1 MEGPRVMNEDVFPQ
15 YQAREEGIIV
25 SFDDAEWQLKKVNV
39 ELKRVN
45 RELNEQRER
54 LTRIVAGDILSERAE
69 LKRVN
74 RELNDLREIVTAL
87 QQGESLTDAL
97 GAVEEGKECQCGF
110 SHRGP
115 CLKYD
120 DKMVPWQM
128 RDQVHSKRHHL
139 EWTPLVDHILKNDF
153 WEEVAETADECPRYD
168 AFYAPKPGE
177 VWRLHTAW
185 NDQSEILPNGNDFVT
200 ALEKHPY
207 VDTVQTHEFGCVT
220 VITFHALGDK
230 FDWHYK
236 FDLYQVGDVVQEVMY
251 IACRWPDEGYRP

>member
-1 MEGPRVMNEDVFPQ
+1 MEGPGVMSDEKDVFEQ
-15 YQAREEGIIV
+15 YLQERAREEGIIM
-25 SFDDAEWQLKKVNV
+25 SFDDAEWQLKKVNA
-39 ELKRVN
+39 ELKKVN
-45 RELNEQRER
+45 RE
-54 LTRIVAGDILSERAE
+54 I
-69 LKRVN
+69 
-74 RELNDLREIVTAL
+74 NDLREIVTAL
-87 QQGESLTDAL
+87 QQGESLTEAL
-97 GAVEEGKECQCGF
+97 GAVESLTEALGAAEEDKESQCQCGF

-128 RDQVHSKRHHL
+128 RDQVHKRHYL

-153 WEEVAETADECPRYD
+153 WEEVAETDEECPRYD
-168 AFYAPKPGE
+168 AIYAPKPGE
-177 VWRLHTAW
+177 VWRLGTAW

-220 VITFHALGDK
+220 VITFHALGNK

-251 IACRWPDEGYRP
+251 TACRWPDEGYSTP

>member
-1 MEGPRVMNEDVFPQ
+1 M
-15 YQAREEGIIV
+15 
-25 SFDDAEWQLKKVNV
+25 SFDDAEWQLKKVNI

-45 RELNEQRER
+45 RELNDQRER
-54 LTRIVAGDILSERAE
+54 LAQIEGLSLFVTGRNTVADIAEDILSERAE

-74 RELNDLREIVTAL
+74 REINDLREIVTAL

-120 DKMVPWQM
+120 DKMVPPEL
-128 RDQVHSKRHHL
+128 SSPNGFKPLHL

-153 WEEVAETADECPRYD
+153 WEEVAETDEEEPRYY
-168 AFYAPKPGE
+168 AIYAPKPGE
-177 VWRLHTAW
+177 VCRLSTAW

-236 FDLYQVGDVVQEVMY
+236 FDLYQVGDVVQEIMY
-251 IACRWPDEGYRP
+251 IACRWPDEG